1 MTAGDPTLSDT
12 KLLVPAIA
20 DAGAD
25 IIELGVPFSEP
36 TADGVVNQ
44 EAAQR
49 ALKSGTK
56 LGGIVSAV
64 KRMRDSGTE
73 VPIILFTYL
82 NPVCAYG
89 VERFAKDAAD
99 AGVDGL
105 LLVDV
110 PQEEADEVKP
120 ACDSEGLDTV
130 FLVAPTTSKER
141 LPLVVGACSG
151 FVYYVSRAGVTGEKD
166 NLNCSIEENVAAI
179 RSFTDLPVAVGFGVS
194 SPEQVADVA
203 KLADGVVVGSA
214 IVRRIGELGASN
226 GLISGVSELVSSLSA
241 PLREGQ

>member
-1 MTAGDPTLSDT
+1 
-12 KLLVPAIA
+12 
-20 DAGAD
+20 
-25 IIELGVPFSEP
+25 
-36 TADGVVNQ
+36 
-44 EAAQR
+44 
-49 ALKSGTK
+49 
-56 LGGIVSAV
+56 
-64 KRMRDSGTE
+64 MRDSGTE

-120 ACDSEGLDTV
+120 ACASEGLDTV

-226 GLISGVSELVSSLSA
+226 GLVSGVSELVSSLSA